1 MSRNVNFVARSNR
14 DDRHKLNYQLI
25 EHTAVFHF
33 TGFAEFS
40 YRSHRTSSGPRAL
53 RSTEIRIMARHKYW
67 VRSGPFIEKPSGR
80 SIWLTQ
86 GGIKRRGGTLC

>member
-53 RSTEIRIMARHKYW
+53 RSTEIRNVI
-67 VRSGPFIEKPSGR
+67 
-80 SIWLTQ
+80 
-86 GGIKRRGGTLC
+86 

>member
-1 MSRNVNFVARSNR
+1 MSRNVNFVARLNR

-53 RSTEIRIMARHKYW
+53 RSTEIRNKNRHQSQIPIQDPI
-67 VRSGPFIEKPSGR
+67 VRYAKAER
-80 SIWLTQ
+80 
-86 GGIKRRGGTLC
+86 